1 MTRVSFLKN
10 NFFPFLIY
18 IGIIFFSFFCLKTTN
33 GQERDALRLQLKW
46 YHQFQFAGYYAADF
60 KGYYKKAGLNVE
72 LLEGN
77 PDRPSVDMVLS
88 GKTDFGVTGSDI
100 LNFYIEKKPVVVI
113 SAIFQHSP
121 YVFITLA
128 DKKINSVSDLAG
140 KKVMASRDH
149 GLLLLRALFLREGIP
164 INSIKLSEHSW
175 NNNDLIN
182 GNVDALSGYS
192 TVEPYQFR
200 KMGYEVKSIRPID
213 YGIDFYGDV
222 LFTTSSMAENSPAI
236 VEKFNQAS
244 LKGWEYAMS
253 HPHEVANYILKLPG
267 VKQRG
272 ILKEDL
278 LNEAKEMQKLIQPH
292 LVEIG
297 HINPGRWQS
306 MLEVYK
312 QLGLAGKKDNIDGLL
327 FQDASIK
334 KVLYFDILVYV
345 LGIGASMFAMA
356 LIWNWQLRKLVQK
369 KTMAIQNEI
378 NVRRIAEQRLELAI
392 EAAGLGI
399 WEWDLQTNAT
409 TYDTKWIHSLGYE
422 PALFMK
428 DIVWMDIVHPDDEEN
443 VRDALKGLVEGSSSN
458 NSLAYRIKMGD
469 GQWKWILSFRK
480 ILSFQKNGKAGKI
493 IGTHLDIDF
502 IKRKEIELQDITR
515 ELRKTNSELE
525 KFAYITSHNL
535 RAPVVNLMS
544 LTEMQTDNTISE
556 ELNHEINQKIH
567 FCVKQLDST
576 LNDLIEIVASKSGK
590 HVNREHLD
598 LQKELNIII
607 RSIEKQVKESDAQI
621 ETNFAEAKSIHF
633 PKRFLH
639 SILINLL
646 TNSIKYKSDKRKLI
660 ITITTRVNKEHTI
673 LYFSD
678 NGLGMNLNKFGSKI
692 FGLYQRFHSK
702 IDGKGL
708 GLYIVKSQIE
718 AMDGKIEVES
728 TADVGTTFKISFENR
743 VPSQITN

>member
-1 MTRVSFLKN
+1 MRVSFLKYN
-10 NFFPFLIY
+10 YFPFLIY
-18 IGIIFFSFFCLKTTN
+18 FGIILFSIFCCKTLN
-33 GQERDALRLQLKW
+33 GQERNPLRLQLKW
-46 YHQFQFAGYYAADF
+46 HHQFQFAGYYAAEF

-77 PDRPSVDMVLS
+77 PKRPPVDMVLS
-88 GKTDFGVTGSDI
+88 GKADFGVTGPDI
-100 LNFYIEKKPVVVI
+100 LNFHIEKKPVVVI

-140 KKVMASRDH
+140 KKVMVSNEQ
-149 GLLLLRALFLREGIP
+149 GWLLLRAIFFKEGIP
-164 INSIKLSEHSW
+164 ISSMKMFEHSW

-182 GNVDALSGYS
+182 GTVDALTGYS
-192 TVEPYQFR
+192 TVEPYQFSKKGIEI
-200 KMGYEVKSIRPID
+200 KMIRPID
-213 YGIDFYGDV
+213 YGIDFYVDV
-222 LFTTSSMAENSPAI
+222 LFTTRSLAENSPAI
-236 VEKFNQAS
+236 VEKFNKAS

-253 HPHEVANYILKLPG
+253 HPDEVANYILKLPG
-267 VKQRG
+267 VTERG

-278 LNEAKEMQKLIQPH
+278 LNEAKEMQILILPK

-312 QLGLAGKKDNIDGLL
+312 QLGLAGEKDNINGLL
-327 FQDASIK
+327 FQNASVK
-334 KVLYFDILVYV
+334 KVLYFDILVYII
-345 LGIGASMFAMA
+345 GIGVSMFAIA
-356 LIWNWQLRKLVQK
+356 LVWNWQLRKLVQK
-369 KTMAIQNEI
+369 KTRAIQKEV
-378 NVRRIAEQRLELAI
+378 NVRRVAEERLELAI

-399 WEWDLQTNAT
+399 WEWDLETNST
-409 TYDTKWIHSLGYE
+409 TYDNKWIQALGYE
-422 PALFMK
+422 PAHFMK
-428 DIVWMDIVHPDDEEN
+428 NVEWIDIVHPDDKEN
-443 VRDALKGLVEGSSSN
+443 VRDALKGLVEGNSSN
-458 NSLAYRIKMGD
+458 NSLAYRIKT
-469 GQWKWILSFRK
+469 GQGEWKWILSFSK
-480 ILSFQKNGKAGKI
+480 ILSLQKNGKAGKI

-502 IKRKEIELQDITR
+502 IKSKEIELQDITR

-544 LTEMQTDNTISE
+544 LTEMQTEDIISE
-556 ELNHEINQKIH
+556 ELNHEINEKIH
-567 FCVKQLDST
+567 FSVKQLDST

-598 LQKELNIII
+598 LQKELNVII
-607 RSIEKQVKESDAQI
+607 RSIEKQVKESGAQI
-621 ETNFAEAKSIHF
+621 ETNFAEVKGIYF

-646 TNSIKYKSDKRKLI
+646 TNAIKYKSDKRKLI
-660 ITITTRVNKEHTI
+660 IKITTEVNKEHTI

-678 NGLGMNLNKFGSKI
+678 NGLGMNMNKFGSKI
-692 FGLYQRFHSK
+692 FGLYQRFHNK

-718 AMDGKIEVES
+718 SMDGKIDVES
-728 TADVGTTFKISFENR
+728 EVDAGTTFKISFENR
-743 VPSQITN
+743 VASQITN

>member
-1 MTRVSFLKN
+1 
-10 NFFPFLIY
+10 
-18 IGIIFFSFFCLKTTN
+18 
-33 GQERDALRLQLKW
+33 
-46 YHQFQFAGYYAADF
+46 
-60 KGYYKKAGLNVE
+60 
-72 LLEGN
+72 
-77 PDRPSVDMVLS
+77 
-88 GKTDFGVTGSDI
+88 
-100 LNFYIEKKPVVVI
+100 
-113 SAIFQHSP
+113 
-121 YVFITLA
+121 
-128 DKKINSVSDLAG
+128 
-140 KKVMASRDH
+140 
-149 GLLLLRALFLREGIP
+149 
-164 INSIKLSEHSW
+164 
-175 NNNDLIN
+175 
-182 GNVDALSGYS
+182 
-192 TVEPYQFR
+192 
-200 KMGYEVKSIRPID
+200 
-213 YGIDFYGDV
+213 
-222 LFTTSSMAENSPAI
+222 
-236 VEKFNQAS
+236 
-244 LKGWEYAMS
+244 
-253 HPHEVANYILKLPG
+253 
-267 VKQRG
+267 
-272 ILKEDL
+272 
-278 LNEAKEMQKLIQPH
+278 
-292 LVEIG
+292 
-297 HINPGRWQS
+297 
-306 MLEVYK
+306 
-312 QLGLAGKKDNIDGLL
+312 
-327 FQDASIK
+327 
-334 KVLYFDILVYV
+334 
-345 LGIGASMFAMA
+345 
-356 LIWNWQLRKLVQK
+356 
-369 KTMAIQNEI
+369 
-378 NVRRIAEQRLELAI
+378 
-392 EAAGLGI
+392 
-399 WEWDLQTNAT
+399 
-409 TYDTKWIHSLGYE
+409 
-422 PALFMK
+422 
-428 DIVWMDIVHPDDEEN
+428 
-443 VRDALKGLVEGSSSN
+443 
-458 NSLAYRIKMGD
+458 MGD

>member
-1 MTRVSFLKN
+1 MRVSFLKI
-10 NFFPFLIY
+10 NFFPSLIY
-18 IGIIFFSFFCLKTTN
+18 YGILLFSLFSCKTLI
-33 GQERDALRLQLKW
+33 GQERDTLKLQLKW

-60 KGYYKKAGLNVE
+60 KGYYKKAGLNVQ
-72 LLEGN
+72 LVEGN
-77 PDRPSVDMVLS
+77 PNRPPVDMVLS
-88 GKTDFGVTGSDI
+88 GRTDFGVTGSDI
-100 LNFYIEKKPVVVI
+100 LNFHIEKKPVVVI

-128 DKKINSVSDLAG
+128 NKKINSLTDLAG
-140 KKVMASRDH
+140 KKVMASRDQ
-149 GLLLLRALFLREGIP
+149 GWLLLRAVFLREGVS
-164 INSIKLSEHSW
+164 INSMKMSEHSW

-182 GNVDALSGYS
+182 GTVDAISGYS
-192 TVEPYQFR
+192 TVEPYQFL
-200 KMGYEVKSIRPID
+200 KKGYEVKMIRPVD

-222 LFTTSSMAENSPAI
+222 LFTTSSMADNSPVI
-236 VEKFNQAS
+236 VEKFNKAS

-253 HPHEVANYILKLPG
+253 HPDEVANYILNLPG
-267 VKQRG
+267 VKERG
-272 ILKEDL
+272 IVKDDL
-278 LNEAKEMQKLIQPH
+278 LNEAKEMQKLIQPQ

-297 HINPGRWQS
+297 HINPGRWHS
-306 MLEVYK
+306 MLEIYK
-312 QLGLAGKKDNIDGLL
+312 QLGIAGKNDTIDGLI
-327 FQDASIK
+327 FQNASLK
-334 KVLYFDILVYV
+334 KVLYFDILLYV
-345 LGIGASMFAMA
+345 LGIGASMFAIA

-369 KTMAIQNEI
+369 KTMAIQKEI
-378 NVRRIAEQRLELAI
+378 IVRRVAEQRLELAI

-399 WEWDLQTNAT
+399 WEWDLETNAT
-409 TYDTKWIHSLGYE
+409 TFDAKWIHSLGYE

-443 VRDALKGLVEGSSSN
+443 VRDALKGLIEGSSSN
-458 NSLAYRIKMGD
+458 NSLAYRIKT
-469 GQWKWILSFRK
+469 GQGEWKWILSFSK
-480 ILSFQKNGKAGKI
+480 ILTFQKNGKAGKI

-544 LTEMQTDNTISE
+544 LTEMQTDDTISE

-567 FCVKQLDST
+567 FSVKQLDST

-590 HVNREHLD
+590 HINKEHLD

-607 RSIEKQVKESDAQI
+607 RSIEKQVKESGAQI
-621 ETNFAEAKSIHF
+621 ETNFAEVKSIYF

-646 TNSIKYKSDKRKLI
+646 TNAIKYKSDKRKLI
-660 ITITTRVNKEHTI
+660 ITLTTRVNKEHTI

-678 NGLGMNLNKFGSKI
+678 NGLGMNMNKFGTKI

-718 AMDGKIEVES
+718 SMDGKIEVES
-728 TADVGTTFKISFENR
+728 TPDVGTTFKVSFENR